1 MLGKIF
7 LETSFEVKRC
17 RLTRLIHHPRIAKY
31 LHPGGFEPHIAR
43 CLVETN
49 WDGPVWDVGANVGNL
64 AYQAAQRH
72 QVFAFEPNLNLV
84 YYLAY
89 KLKDCPRA
97 TIVPCAMTPD
107 GKPMQ
112 CSINPDFTKPNNGP
126 QAATLSVED
135 ALKKFGRPGVIK
147 LDIEGGEYEIIK
159 SPLLTGLTLLVEW
172 HRGVPASLDRWQIKA
187 LDATHTLLTP
197 K

>member
-17 RLTRLIHHPRIAKY
+17 RLTRLIHHPRIAKW
-31 LHPGGFEPHIAR
+31 LHPGGFEPHITR

-49 WDGPVWDVGANVGNL
+49 WGGPVWDVGANVGNL

-72 QVFAFEPNLNLV
+72 QVFAFEPNLNLI

-97 TIVPCAMTPD
+97 TVVPCALTPD
-107 GKPMQ
+107 GQPMQ
-112 CSINPDFTKPNNGP
+112 CSINPDFTKPNRGP
-126 QAATLSVED
+126 RAATLSVED

-159 SPLLTGLTLLVEW
+159 SPLLTGLTLIVEW
-172 HRGVPASLDRWQIKA
+172 HRGVPTSLDRWQIKA